1 MSHYEPVWKGPS
13 SIHSFCFNIVNEFE
27 VYKLLLGLKDK
38 SNDDII
44 GMDCKLLRL
53 GAPVIASY
61 YICSLINMSIS
72 TCTVLD
78 DWKKARVTPL
88 RKGKGSKS
96 DPNSYRPISVI
107 CHFSKILEKCIQS
120 QLIHYLSHHCFIT
133 PDQSAY
139 LKNNSTQTALIK
151 VTDKWYQNIEDGL
164 LTGLCF
170 FDVSKCFD
178 AISHEILFFKLGKY
192 GVDNNELSW
201 FKSYLSN
208 RTQAV
213 VNNNKNMSSFS
224 QVNTGI
230 PQGSVLGPVLF
241 LVMVNDLLMHVENC
255 NLYADD
261 TMIEAVGKTID
272 EVVESLQIQIDQL
285 CSWFRHNRL
294 TVNASKSCSMII
306 GTRQRLKNISISENI
321 GLTMNNEVIL
331 NKSSHVYLALHID
344 NHLSFDIMIDHIC
357 IKLRSRVSMLQR
369 LNKFVPVSS
378 LNHLYYAFVQP
389 HIDYCL
395 LIWGHTSNN
404 NISRVQ
410 KFQNRVARI
419 TTQNFDFNTSGISL
433 VKSLGWLNIKQRMQ
447 FLACMLMHKSIHYDA
462 PYYLSDNVT
471 FLSDINNSCTR
482 QCESNTLHIEFG
494 KTSYFQK
501 TFHVFASHI
510 WNNLLIELKSIDNI
524 LCFKKQCKEYI
535 LNK

>member
-1 MSHYEPVWKGPS
+1 MTG
-13 SIHSFCFNIVNEFE
+13 
-27 VYKLLLGLKDK
+27 
-38 SNDDII
+38 
-44 GMDCKLLRL
+44 
-53 GAPVIASY
+53 
-61 YICSLINMSIS
+61 
-72 TCTVLD
+72 
-78 DWKKARVTPL
+78 KKARVTPL
-88 RKGKGSKS
+88 YKGKGSKS

-107 CHFSKILEKCIQS
+107 CHFSKNLEKCIQS

-164 LTGLCF
+164 LTGSCF

-241 LVMVNDLLMHVENC
+241 LVMVNDLPMPVENC

-306 GTRQRLKNISISENI
+306 GTRQRLKNISLSENI

-331 NKSSHVYLALHID
+331 NKSSHVYLGLHID

-357 IKLRSRVSMLQR
+357 TKLRSRVSMLQR

-389 HIDYCL
+389 HIDYCW

-471 FLSDINNSCTR
+471 FLSDINNSYTR

-494 KTSYFQK
+494 KTSFFRKLFMYLPHTSGIIYPLSSK
-501 TFHVFASHI
+501 
-510 WNNLLIELKSIDNI
+510 ELTIYCALRNSAKNI
-524 LCFKKQCKEYI
+524 F
-535 LNK
+535 

>member
-1 MSHYEPVWKGPS
+1 M
-13 SIHSFCFNIVNEFE
+13 
-27 VYKLLLGLKDK
+27 
-38 SNDDII
+38 
-44 GMDCKLLRL
+44 
-53 GAPVIASY
+53 
-61 YICSLINMSIS
+61 
-72 TCTVLD
+72 
-78 DWKKARVTPL
+78 
-88 RKGKGSKS
+88 
-96 DPNSYRPISVI
+96 
-107 CHFSKILEKCIQS
+107 
-120 QLIHYLSHHCFIT
+120 
-133 PDQSAY
+133 
-139 LKNNSTQTALIK
+139 
-151 VTDKWYQNIEDGL
+151 
-164 LTGLCF
+164 CF

-192 GVDNNELSW
+192 GIDNNELSW

-213 VNNNKNMSSFS
+213 VNNNNNMSSFS

-241 LVMVNDLLMHVENC
+241 LVMVNDLPMHVENC
-255 NLYADD
+255 NLYADN

-272 EVVESLQIQIDQL
+272 EVVESLQIQNGQL

-306 GTRQRLKNISISENI
+306 GTRQRLKNISLSENI
-321 GLTMNNEVIL
+321 GITMNNEVIL
-331 NKSSHVYLALHID
+331 NKSNHVYLGLHID

-357 IKLRSRVSMLQR
+357 TKLRSRLVSMLQR

-378 LNHLYYAFVQP
+378 LNHLYYAVVQL

-471 FLSDINNSCTR
+471 FLSDINDSYTR
-482 QCESNTLHIEFG
+482 QCESNTLHRIWKNIFL
-494 KTSYFQK
+494 QK

-510 WNNLLIELKSIDNI
+510 WNNLPIELKRIDNFYVV
-524 LCFKKQCKEYI
+524 L
-535 LNK
+535 